1 MYLTPAQIKGR
12 IKNVAKQNGS
22 DPITLLRIYMME
34 RFLERITYSK
44 YKDDFIVKGGIL
56 VTSMIGIS
64 MRSTMDIDTTIRNF
78 DLTKEETTRIVNEI
92 KDISLDDHIEF
103 ILNDVSDI
111 MDNMEYPG
119 IRIHMDAK
127 LENLIVPIKIDISTG
142 DVITP
147 REIRYEY
154 PLLLE
159 DKSIQL
165 WSYNLETILAEKIQ
179 TILSR
184 GLLNTRMRDFYDV
197 TTLFDRYNDQ
207 INYNDLLLAF
217 DKTCSKRETLSLLE
231 HYEEILCS
239 ISEDST
245 LQNLWK
251 NYCRKYK
258 YASHIEFSTSLE
270 VIKNDSS
277 KIAVVHKQMME
288 LKSGGA
294 AELTASVDRN
304 YTLPFIGDFRQLIS
318 DNSELFNSA
327 PKIKNLIEEFL
338 NNQEETAY
346 YPYIYVRWLDD
357 TKAKQINVKIVFNY
371 YDMKYIQMHNMQSS
385 SRLTKERM
393 EYAIEYLFE
402 SGSFSKGERI

>member
-159 DKSIQL
+159 NKSIQL

-197 TTLFDRYNDQ
+197 TTLFDRYNDS
-207 INYNDLLLAF
+207 INYNDLSLAF
-217 DKTCSKRETLSLLE
+217 DKSCRKRERLSVLE

-258 YASHIEFSTSLE
+258 YASHIEFSTNLE
-270 VIKNDSS
+270 IIKQLMS
-277 KIAVVHKQMME
+277 QMLE
-288 LKSGGA
+288 
-294 AELTASVDRN
+294 
-304 YTLPFIGDFRQLIS
+304 
-318 DNSELFNSA
+318 
-327 PKIKNLIEEFL
+327 IE
-338 NNQEETAY
+338 
-346 YPYIYVRWLDD
+346 
-357 TKAKQINVKIVFNY
+357 
-371 YDMKYIQMHNMQSS
+371 
-385 SRLTKERM
+385 
-393 EYAIEYLFE
+393 
-402 SGSFSKGERI
+402 

>member
-1 MYLTPAQIKGR
+1 MYLTSAQIKGR
-12 IKNVAKQNGS
+12 IKNVDKQNGS

-197 TTLFDRYNDQ
+197 TTLFDRYNDS
-207 INYNDLLLAF
+207 INYNDLSLAF
-217 DKTCSKRETLSLLE
+217 GKTCRKRETLSVLE

-258 YASHIEFSTSLE
+258 YASHIEFSTNIE
-270 VIKNDSS
+270 I
-277 KIAVVHKQMME
+277 
-288 LKSGGA
+288 LKH
-294 AELTASVDRN
+294 LM
-304 YTLPFIGDFRQLIS
+304 
-318 DNSELFNSA
+318 
-327 PKIKNLIEEFL
+327 
-338 NNQEETAY
+338 NQ
-346 YPYIYVRWLDD
+346 IL
-357 TKAKQINVKIVFNY
+357 
-371 YDMKYIQMHNMQSS
+371 
-385 SRLTKERM
+385 
-393 EYAIEYLFE
+393 AIE
-402 SGSFSKGERI
+402 

>member
-142 DVITP
+142 DLITP

-258 YASHIEFSTSLE
+258 YASHIEFSTNLE
-270 VIKNDSS
+270 IIKQLMS
-277 KIAVVHKQMME
+277 QMLE
-288 LKSGGA
+288 
-294 AELTASVDRN
+294 
-304 YTLPFIGDFRQLIS
+304 
-318 DNSELFNSA
+318 
-327 PKIKNLIEEFL
+327 IE
-338 NNQEETAY
+338 
-346 YPYIYVRWLDD
+346 
-357 TKAKQINVKIVFNY
+357 
-371 YDMKYIQMHNMQSS
+371 
-385 SRLTKERM
+385 
-393 EYAIEYLFE
+393 
-402 SGSFSKGERI
+402 

>member
-78 DLTKEETTRIVNEI
+78 DLTKEETTRIINEI

-103 ILNDVSDI
+103 ILNDVSEI

-119 IRIHMDAK
+119 IRIHMNSK
-127 LENLIVPIKIDISTG
+127 LENLIGPIKIDISTG

-147 REIRYEY
+147 REVRYEY

-184 GLLNTRMRDFYDV
+184 GLLNTRMRDFYDI
-197 TTLFDRYNDQ
+197 TTLFNRYKDS
-207 INYNDLLLAF
+207 INYNDLSLAF
-217 DKTCSKRETLSLLE
+217 DKTCRKRETLSLLE
-231 HYEEILCS
+231 QYEEILCS

-258 YASHIEFSTSLE
+258 YASHIEFSTNLE
-270 VIKNDSS
+270 IIKQLMS
-277 KIAVVHKQMME
+277 KM
-288 LKSGGA
+288 L
-294 AELTASVDRN
+294 
-304 YTLPFIGDFRQLIS
+304 
-318 DNSELFNSA
+318 
-327 PKIKNLIEEFL
+327 
-338 NNQEETAY
+338 
-346 YPYIYVRWLDD
+346 
-357 TKAKQINVKIVFNY
+357 
-371 YDMKYIQMHNMQSS
+371 
-385 SRLTKERM
+385 
-393 EYAIEYLFE
+393 
-402 SGSFSKGERI
+402 

>member
-1 MYLTPAQIKGR
+1 MYLTLAQIKGR

-22 DPITLLRIYMME
+22 DLITLLRIYMME

-78 DLTKEETTRIVNEI
+78 DLTKEETTRIINEI

-154 PLLLE
+154 SLLLE

-197 TTLFDRYNDQ
+197 TTLFDRYNDS
-207 INYNDLLLAF
+207 INYNDLSLAF
-217 DKTCSKRETLSLLE
+217 DKTC
-231 HYEEILCS
+231 
-239 ISEDST
+239 
-245 LQNLWK
+245 
-251 NYCRKYK
+251 
-258 YASHIEFSTSLE
+258 
-270 VIKNDSS
+270 
-277 KIAVVHKQMME
+277 
-288 LKSGGA
+288 
-294 AELTASVDRN
+294 
-304 YTLPFIGDFRQLIS
+304 
-318 DNSELFNSA
+318 
-327 PKIKNLIEEFL
+327 
-338 NNQEETAY
+338 
-346 YPYIYVRWLDD
+346 
-357 TKAKQINVKIVFNY
+357 
-371 YDMKYIQMHNMQSS
+371 
-385 SRLTKERM
+385 TKERHFL
-393 EYAIEYLFE
+393 Y
-402 SGSFSKGERI
+402 

>member
-12 IKNVAKQNGS
+12 IKNVTKQNGS

-147 REIRYEY
+147 REVRYEY

-197 TTLFDRYNDQ
+197 TTLFDRYNDS
-207 INYNDLLLAF
+207 INYNDLSLAF
-217 DKTCSKRETLSLLE
+217 DKICRKRETLSVLE

-258 YASHIEFSTSLE
+258 YASHIEFSTNLE
-270 VIKNDSS
+270 IIKQLMS
-277 KIAVVHKQMME
+277 QMLE
-288 LKSGGA
+288 
-294 AELTASVDRN
+294 
-304 YTLPFIGDFRQLIS
+304 
-318 DNSELFNSA
+318 
-327 PKIKNLIEEFL
+327 IE
-338 NNQEETAY
+338 
-346 YPYIYVRWLDD
+346 
-357 TKAKQINVKIVFNY
+357 
-371 YDMKYIQMHNMQSS
+371 
-385 SRLTKERM
+385 
-393 EYAIEYLFE
+393 
-402 SGSFSKGERI
+402 

>member
-1 MYLTPAQIKGR
+1 MYLTLAQIKGR

-22 DPITLLRIYMME
+22 DLITLLRIYMME

-78 DLTKEETTRIVNEI
+78 DLTKEETTRIINEI

-154 PLLLE
+154 SLLLE

-197 TTLFDRYNDQ
+197 TTLFDCYNDS
-207 INYNDLLLAF
+207 INYNDLSLAF
-217 DKTCSKRETLSLLE
+217 DKTC
-231 HYEEILCS
+231 
-239 ISEDST
+239 
-245 LQNLWK
+245 
-251 NYCRKYK
+251 
-258 YASHIEFSTSLE
+258 
-270 VIKNDSS
+270 
-277 KIAVVHKQMME
+277 
-288 LKSGGA
+288 
-294 AELTASVDRN
+294 
-304 YTLPFIGDFRQLIS
+304 
-318 DNSELFNSA
+318 
-327 PKIKNLIEEFL
+327 
-338 NNQEETAY
+338 
-346 YPYIYVRWLDD
+346 
-357 TKAKQINVKIVFNY
+357 
-371 YDMKYIQMHNMQSS
+371 
-385 SRLTKERM
+385 TKERHFL
-393 EYAIEYLFE
+393 Y
-402 SGSFSKGERI
+402 

>member
-78 DLTKEETTRIVNEI
+78 DLTKEETTRIINEI

-147 REIRYEY
+147 REVRYEY

-197 TTLFDRYNDQ
+197 TTLFDRYTDS
-207 INYNDLLLAF
+207 INYNDLSLAF
-217 DKTCSKRETLSLLE
+217 NRTCRKRGTLTLLK
-231 HYEEILCS
+231 HYEEIVYS
-239 ISEDST
+239 
-245 LQNLWK
+245 
-251 NYCRKYK
+251 
-258 YASHIEFSTSLE
+258 
-270 VIKNDSS
+270 
-277 KIAVVHKQMME
+277 M
-288 LKSGGA
+288 
-294 AELTASVDRN
+294 
-304 YTLPFIGDFRQLIS
+304 
-318 DNSELFNSA
+318 
-327 PKIKNLIEEFL
+327 
-338 NNQEETAY
+338 
-346 YPYIYVRWLDD
+346 
-357 TKAKQINVKIVFNY
+357 
-371 YDMKYIQMHNMQSS
+371 
-385 SRLTKERM
+385 
-393 EYAIEYLFE
+393 
-402 SGSFSKGERI
+402 

>member
-147 REIRYEY
+147 REVRYEY

-197 TTLFDRYNDQ
+197 TTLFDRYNDS
-207 INYNDLLLAF
+207 INYNDLSLAL
-217 DKTCSKRETLSLLE
+217 DKTCRKRETLSVLE

-258 YASHIEFSTSLE
+258 YASHIEFSTNLE
-270 VIKNDSS
+270 IIKQLMS
-277 KIAVVHKQMME
+277 QMLE
-288 LKSGGA
+288 
-294 AELTASVDRN
+294 
-304 YTLPFIGDFRQLIS
+304 
-318 DNSELFNSA
+318 
-327 PKIKNLIEEFL
+327 IE
-338 NNQEETAY
+338 
-346 YPYIYVRWLDD
+346 
-357 TKAKQINVKIVFNY
+357 
-371 YDMKYIQMHNMQSS
+371 
-385 SRLTKERM
+385 
-393 EYAIEYLFE
+393 
-402 SGSFSKGERI
+402 

>member
-1 MYLTPAQIKGR
+1 MNLTPAQIKGR

-64 MRSTMDIDTTIRNF
+64 IRSTMVIVTTIRNF

-197 TTLFDRYNDQ
+197 TTLFN
-207 INYNDLLLAF
+207 
-217 DKTCSKRETLSLLE
+217 
-231 HYEEILCS
+231 
-239 ISEDST
+239 
-245 LQNLWK
+245 
-251 NYCRKYK
+251 
-258 YASHIEFSTSLE
+258 
-270 VIKNDSS
+270 
-277 KIAVVHKQMME
+277 
-288 LKSGGA
+288 
-294 AELTASVDRN
+294 
-304 YTLPFIGDFRQLIS
+304 
-318 DNSELFNSA
+318 
-327 PKIKNLIEEFL
+327 FL
-338 NNQEETAY
+338 NNLIVSVKLPFESSIQSNDSISLSSTLSMF
-346 YPYIYVRWLDD
+346 V
-357 TKAKQINVKIVFNY
+357 INLFWILVSIIKTPF
-371 YDMKYIQMHNMQSS
+371 
-385 SRLTKERM
+385 L
-393 EYAIEYLFE
+393 YLFTVKLNYKLR
-402 SGSFSKGERI
+402 SF

>member
-147 REIRYEY
+147 REVRYEY

-207 INYNDLLLAF
+207 IKYNDLSLAF
-217 DKTCSKRETLSLLE
+217 DKTCRKRETLSVLE

-239 ISEDST
+239 IREDST

-251 NYCRKYK
+251 NNCRKYRLLLFF
-258 YASHIEFSTSLE
+258 A
-270 VIKNDSS
+270 
-277 KIAVVHKQMME
+277 KIM
-288 LKSGGA
+288 KSF
-294 AELTASVDRN
+294 E
-304 YTLPFIGDFRQLIS
+304 
-318 DNSELFNSA
+318 
-327 PKIKNLIEEFL
+327 
-338 NNQEETAY
+338 NNQVFFLLN
-346 YPYIYVRWLDD
+346 PKNSWCYI
-357 TKAKQINVKIVFNY
+357 
-371 YDMKYIQMHNMQSS
+371 
-385 SRLTKERM
+385 LT
-393 EYAIEYLFE
+393 L
-402 SGSFSKGERI
+402 

>member
-78 DLTKEETTRIVNEI
+78 DLTKEETTRIVSEI

-217 DKTCSKRETLSLLE
+217 DKTCSKREPLSLLE

-258 YASHIEFSTSLE
+258 YASHIEFSTNLE
-270 VIKNDSS
+270 IIKQLMS
-277 KIAVVHKQMME
+277 QMLE
-288 LKSGGA
+288 
-294 AELTASVDRN
+294 
-304 YTLPFIGDFRQLIS
+304 
-318 DNSELFNSA
+318 
-327 PKIKNLIEEFL
+327 IE
-338 NNQEETAY
+338 
-346 YPYIYVRWLDD
+346 
-357 TKAKQINVKIVFNY
+357 
-371 YDMKYIQMHNMQSS
+371 
-385 SRLTKERM
+385 
-393 EYAIEYLFE
+393 
-402 SGSFSKGERI
+402 

>member
-12 IKNVAKQNGS
+12 IKNIAKQNGS

-78 DLTKEETTRIVNEI
+78 DLTKEETTRIINEI

-147 REIRYEY
+147 REVRYEY

-197 TTLFDRYNDQ
+197 TTLFDRYTDS
-207 INYNDLLLAF
+207 INYNDLSLAF
-217 DKTCSKRETLSLLE
+217 NRTCRKRGTLTLLK
-231 HYEEILCS
+231 HYEEIVYS
-239 ISEDST
+239 INEDST

-251 NYCRKYK
+251 NYCCKYK
-258 YASHIEFSTSLE
+258 YASHIEFSTNLE
-270 VIKNDSS
+270 IIKHLMS
-277 KIAVVHKQMME
+277 QMLE
-288 LKSGGA
+288 
-294 AELTASVDRN
+294 
-304 YTLPFIGDFRQLIS
+304 
-318 DNSELFNSA
+318 
-327 PKIKNLIEEFL
+327 IE
-338 NNQEETAY
+338 
-346 YPYIYVRWLDD
+346 
-357 TKAKQINVKIVFNY
+357 
-371 YDMKYIQMHNMQSS
+371 
-385 SRLTKERM
+385 
-393 EYAIEYLFE
+393 
-402 SGSFSKGERI
+402 

>member
-12 IKNVAKQNGS
+12 IKNVAKQNGA

-197 TTLFDRYNDQ
+197 TTLFDRYNDS
-207 INYNDLLLAF
+207 INYNDLSLAF
-217 DKTCSKRETLSLLE
+217 DKTCRKRETFP
-231 HYEEILCS
+231 YWS
-239 ISEDST
+239 IM
-245 LQNLWK
+245 K
-251 NYCRKYK
+251 KY
-258 YASHIEFSTSLE
+258 YA
-270 VIKNDSS
+270 
-277 KIAVVHKQMME
+277 
-288 LKSGGA
+288 
-294 AELTASVDRN
+294 
-304 YTLPFIGDFRQLIS
+304 
-318 DNSELFNSA
+318 
-327 PKIKNLIEEFL
+327 
-338 NNQEETAY
+338 
-346 YPYIYVRWLDD
+346 
-357 TKAKQINVKIVFNY
+357 
-371 YDMKYIQMHNMQSS
+371 
-385 SRLTKERM
+385 
-393 EYAIEYLFE
+393 
-402 SGSFSKGERI
+402 

>member
-207 INYNDLLLAF
+207 IKYNDLSLAF
-217 DKTCSKRETLSLLE
+217 DKTCRKRETLSVL
-231 HYEEILCS
+231 
-239 ISEDST
+239 
-245 LQNLWK
+245 
-251 NYCRKYK
+251 
-258 YASHIEFSTSLE
+258 
-270 VIKNDSS
+270 
-277 KIAVVHKQMME
+277 
-288 LKSGGA
+288 
-294 AELTASVDRN
+294 
-304 YTLPFIGDFRQLIS
+304 
-318 DNSELFNSA
+318 
-327 PKIKNLIEEFL
+327 
-338 NNQEETAY
+338 
-346 YPYIYVRWLDD
+346 
-357 TKAKQINVKIVFNY
+357 
-371 YDMKYIQMHNMQSS
+371 
-385 SRLTKERM
+385 
-393 EYAIEYLFE
+393 
-402 SGSFSKGERI
+402 

>member
-258 YASHIEFSTSLE
+258 YASHIELSTNLE
-270 VIKNDSS
+270 IIKQLMS
-277 KIAVVHKQMME
+277 QMLE
-288 LKSGGA
+288 
-294 AELTASVDRN
+294 
-304 YTLPFIGDFRQLIS
+304 
-318 DNSELFNSA
+318 
-327 PKIKNLIEEFL
+327 IE
-338 NNQEETAY
+338 
-346 YPYIYVRWLDD
+346 
-357 TKAKQINVKIVFNY
+357 
-371 YDMKYIQMHNMQSS
+371 
-385 SRLTKERM
+385 
-393 EYAIEYLFE
+393 
-402 SGSFSKGERI
+402 

>member
-1 MYLTPAQIKGR
+1 MYLTPTQIKGR

-22 DPITLLRIYMME
+22 DPIILLRIYMME

-56 VTSMIGIS
+56 VTSMVGIS
-64 MRSTMDIDTTIRNF
+64 IRSTMDIDTTIRNF
-78 DLTKEETTRIVNEI
+78 DLTKEETTKIINEI

-111 MDNMEYPG
+111 MDDMEYPG

-127 LENLIVPIKIDISTG
+127 LENLVVPIKIDISTG

-147 REIRYEY
+147 GEVRYDY

-197 TTLFDRYNDQ
+197 TTLFNRYKDL
-207 INYNDLLLAF
+207 INYNDLSLAF
-217 DKTCSKRETLSLLE
+217 DRTCRKRETLSLLE
-231 HYEEILCS
+231 HYEEILSS
-239 ISEDST
+239 ISEDSI

-258 YASHIEFSTSLE
+258 YASHIEFSTNIEILKHLMNQIL
-270 VIKNDSS
+270 VI
-277 KIAVVHKQMME
+277 E
-288 LKSGGA
+288 
-294 AELTASVDRN
+294 
-304 YTLPFIGDFRQLIS
+304 
-318 DNSELFNSA
+318 
-327 PKIKNLIEEFL
+327 
-338 NNQEETAY
+338 
-346 YPYIYVRWLDD
+346 
-357 TKAKQINVKIVFNY
+357 
-371 YDMKYIQMHNMQSS
+371 
-385 SRLTKERM
+385 
-393 EYAIEYLFE
+393 
-402 SGSFSKGERI
+402 

>member
-1 MYLTPAQIKGR
+1 
-12 IKNVAKQNGS
+12 
-22 DPITLLRIYMME
+22 MME

-78 DLTKEETTRIVNEI
+78 DLTKEETTRIINEI

-154 PLLLE
+154 SLLLE

-184 GLLNTRMRDFYDV
+184 GLLNTRIRDFYDV
-197 TTLFDRYNDQ
+197 TTLFDRYNDS
-207 INYNDLLLAF
+207 INYNDLSLAF
-217 DKTCSKRETLSLLE
+217 DKTC
-231 HYEEILCS
+231 
-239 ISEDST
+239 
-245 LQNLWK
+245 
-251 NYCRKYK
+251 
-258 YASHIEFSTSLE
+258 
-270 VIKNDSS
+270 
-277 KIAVVHKQMME
+277 
-288 LKSGGA
+288 
-294 AELTASVDRN
+294 
-304 YTLPFIGDFRQLIS
+304 
-318 DNSELFNSA
+318 
-327 PKIKNLIEEFL
+327 
-338 NNQEETAY
+338 
-346 YPYIYVRWLDD
+346 
-357 TKAKQINVKIVFNY
+357 
-371 YDMKYIQMHNMQSS
+371 
-385 SRLTKERM
+385 TKERHFLYWSIM
-393 EYAIEYLFE
+393 KKYYAQ
-402 SGSFSKGERI
+402 

>member
-1 MYLTPAQIKGR
+1 
-12 IKNVAKQNGS
+12 
-22 DPITLLRIYMME
+22 MME

-64 MRSTMDIDTTIRNF
+64 MRSTMDIDTTIRTF
-78 DLTKEETTRIVNEI
+78 ELTKEETTRIIFEI
-92 KDISLDDHIEF
+92 NDISIDDHIEF

-147 REIRYEY
+147 REVRYEY

-197 TTLFDRYNDQ
+197 TTLFDRYTDS
-207 INYNDLLLAF
+207 INYNDLSLAF
-217 DKTCSKRETLSLLE
+217 NRTCRKRGTRTLLK
-231 HYEEILCS
+231 HYEEIVYS
-239 ISEDST
+239 INEDST

-251 NYCRKYK
+251 NYCCKYK
-258 YASHIEFSTSLE
+258 YASHIEFSTNLE
-270 VIKNDSS
+270 IIKHLMS
-277 KIAVVHKQMME
+277 QMLE
-288 LKSGGA
+288 
-294 AELTASVDRN
+294 
-304 YTLPFIGDFRQLIS
+304 
-318 DNSELFNSA
+318 
-327 PKIKNLIEEFL
+327 IE
-338 NNQEETAY
+338 
-346 YPYIYVRWLDD
+346 
-357 TKAKQINVKIVFNY
+357 
-371 YDMKYIQMHNMQSS
+371 
-385 SRLTKERM
+385 
-393 EYAIEYLFE
+393 
-402 SGSFSKGERI
+402 

>member
-1 MYLTPAQIKGR
+1 MYLTPTQIKGR

-64 MRSTMDIDTTIRNF
+64 MRSTMDIDTTFCNF
-78 DLTKEETTRIVNEI
+78 DLTKEETTKIINEI

-111 MDNMEYPG
+111 MDDMEYPE

-127 LENLIVPIKIDISTG
+127 LENLVVPIKIDISTG

-147 REIRYEY
+147 GEVRYDY

-197 TTLFDRYNDQ
+197 TTLFNRYKDL
-207 INYNDLLLAF
+207 INYNDLSLAF
-217 DKTCSKRETLSLLE
+217 DRTCRKKETLSLLE
-231 HYEEILCS
+231 HYEKILSS
-239 ISEDST
+239 ISEDSI

-258 YASHIEFSTSLE
+258 YASHIKFSTNIE
-270 VIKNDSS
+270 I
-277 KIAVVHKQMME
+277 
-288 LKSGGA
+288 LKH
-294 AELTASVDRN
+294 LM
-304 YTLPFIGDFRQLIS
+304 
-318 DNSELFNSA
+318 
-327 PKIKNLIEEFL
+327 
-338 NNQEETAY
+338 NQ
-346 YPYIYVRWLDD
+346 IL
-357 TKAKQINVKIVFNY
+357 
-371 YDMKYIQMHNMQSS
+371 
-385 SRLTKERM
+385 
-393 EYAIEYLFE
+393 AIE
-402 SGSFSKGERI
+402 

>member
-1 MYLTPAQIKGR
+1 MYLTPTQIKGR

-78 DLTKEETTRIVNEI
+78 DLTKEETTKIINEI

-111 MDNMEYPG
+111 MDDMEYPG

-127 LENLIVPIKIDISTG
+127 LENLVVPIKIDISTG

-147 REIRYEY
+147 GEVRYDY

-197 TTLFDRYNDQ
+197 TTLFNRYKDS
-207 INYNDLLLAF
+207 INYNDLSLAF
-217 DKTCSKRETLSLLE
+217 DKTCRKRETLSLLK

-245 LQNLWK
+245 LHNLWK

-258 YASHIEFSTSLE
+258 YASHIEFSTNIE
-270 VIKNDSS
+270 I
-277 KIAVVHKQMME
+277 
-288 LKSGGA
+288 LKH
-294 AELTASVDRN
+294 LMH
-304 YTLPFIGDFRQLIS
+304 
-318 DNSELFNSA
+318 
-327 PKIKNLIEEFL
+327 
-338 NNQEETAY
+338 
-346 YPYIYVRWLDD
+346 
-357 TKAKQINVKIVFNY
+357 QI
-371 YDMKYIQMHNMQSS
+371 
-385 SRLTKERM
+385 L
-393 EYAIEYLFE
+393 AIE
-402 SGSFSKGERI
+402 

>member
-78 DLTKEETTRIVNEI
+78 DLTKEETTRIINEI

-103 ILNDVSDI
+103 ILNDVSEI

-119 IRIHMDAK
+119 IRIHMNSK

-147 REIRYEY
+147 REVRYEY

-184 GLLNTRMRDFYDV
+184 GLLNTRMRDFYDI
-197 TTLFDRYNDQ
+197 TTLFNRYKDS
-207 INYNDLLLAF
+207 INYNDLSLAF
-217 DKTCSKRETLSLLE
+217 DKTCRKRETLSLLE
-231 HYEEILCS
+231 QYEEILCS
-239 ISEDST
+239 IS
-245 LQNLWK
+245 
-251 NYCRKYK
+251 
-258 YASHIEFSTSLE
+258 
-270 VIKNDSS
+270 
-277 KIAVVHKQMME
+277 
-288 LKSGGA
+288 
-294 AELTASVDRN
+294 
-304 YTLPFIGDFRQLIS
+304 
-318 DNSELFNSA
+318 
-327 PKIKNLIEEFL
+327 
-338 NNQEETAY
+338 
-346 YPYIYVRWLDD
+346 
-357 TKAKQINVKIVFNY
+357 
-371 YDMKYIQMHNMQSS
+371 
-385 SRLTKERM
+385 
-393 EYAIEYLFE
+393 
-402 SGSFSKGERI
+402 

>member
-147 REIRYEY
+147 REVRYEY

-197 TTLFDRYNDQ
+197 TTLFDRYNDS
-207 INYNDLLLAF
+207 INYNDLSLAF
-217 DKTCSKRETLSLLE
+217 DKTCRKRETPSVLE

-239 ISEDST
+239 ISEDSI

-258 YASHIEFSTSLE
+258 YASHIEFSTNLE
-270 VIKNDSS
+270 IIKQLMS
-277 KIAVVHKQMME
+277 QMLE
-288 LKSGGA
+288 
-294 AELTASVDRN
+294 
-304 YTLPFIGDFRQLIS
+304 
-318 DNSELFNSA
+318 
-327 PKIKNLIEEFL
+327 IE
-338 NNQEETAY
+338 
-346 YPYIYVRWLDD
+346 
-357 TKAKQINVKIVFNY
+357 
-371 YDMKYIQMHNMQSS
+371 
-385 SRLTKERM
+385 
-393 EYAIEYLFE
+393 
-402 SGSFSKGERI
+402 